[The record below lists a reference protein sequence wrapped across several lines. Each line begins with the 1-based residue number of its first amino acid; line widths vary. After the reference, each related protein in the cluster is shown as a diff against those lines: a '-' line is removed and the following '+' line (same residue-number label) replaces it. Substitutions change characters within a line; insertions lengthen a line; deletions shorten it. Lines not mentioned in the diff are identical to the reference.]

1 MSLNDAANV
10 SVNGNDSKIRFSYI
24 RKDEAINLMKNSDL
38 EEKVWAY
45 DIIKMDK
52 NCIFFKYI

>member
-38 EEKVWAY
+38 EEKV
-45 DIIKMDK
+45 
-52 NCIFFKYI
+52 

>member
-10 SVNGNDSKIRFSYI
+10 SVNGNDSRIRFSYI
-24 RKDEAINLMKNSDL
+24 SKDEAINLMKNSDL